1 VGQTRRPHARIIT
14 ILCFV
19 VYSASG
25 LLLMYLLCPPN
36 WESVLERLSRLLS
49 RFSLFA
55 NEACAKSLR
64 ARITQLVLEYTR
76 TQTHGATHAP
86 TQWQLSHSLFFPFL
100 YASRQF
106 SLYFFFRRPPP
117 PLSVCRLLNI
127 QLSGV
132 FVLTCMQ
139 ISRARKGERKREMLI
154 AERRKSVVMIF

>member
-1 VGQTRRPHARIIT
+1 VGQTQRSHARIIA
-14 ILCFV
+14 ILCFA
-19 VYSASG
+19 VYPASG

-76 TQTHGATHAP
+76 THTQTHGATHAP

-100 YASRQF
+100 YMPLANLHSASF
-106 SLYFFFRRPPP
+106 LATAAAA
-117 PLSVCRLLNI
+117 L
-127 QLSGV
+127 GV
-132 FVLTCMQ
+132 SPAEYT
-139 ISRARKGERKREMLI
+139 
-154 AERRKSVVMIF
+154 AERCVCIDVYAN